1 MLKTWKVKIEKILI
15 LIKILNQK
23 KIEGDIKWN
32 KILLNL
38 KKRNSC
44 Y

>member
-15 LIKILNQK
+15 LTKILNQ

-38 KKRNSC
+38 KKRNS
-44 Y
+44 YY